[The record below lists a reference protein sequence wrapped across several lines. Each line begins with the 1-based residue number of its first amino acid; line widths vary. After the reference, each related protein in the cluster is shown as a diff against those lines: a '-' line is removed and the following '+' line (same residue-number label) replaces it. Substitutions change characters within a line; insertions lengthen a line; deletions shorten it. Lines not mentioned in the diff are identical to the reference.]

1 MRGDPRAELAS
12 GRRTMRHLYSPTPG
26 EFLVGAE
33 LERREFRVYLPT
45 KDSGIDLLAA
55 RDEHHLAVQ
64 VKESRTYP
72 QPARS
77 AVDWTSWTQLGPGDL
92 GRAQE
97 LGVDFFVFVV
107 HVPDVSGARPRF
119 LPLYIVIAPGEL
131 ERRLAAYRPSADR
144 AVYWYQSEDRQLW
157 EVRGRRSEAGPPF
170 RVAERNFTSHLNAW
184 GLLEQASESP
194 L

>member
-1 MRGDPRAELAS
+1 MLGDPRVEFAS
-12 GRRTMRHLYSPTPG
+12 GCRIMHHLYSPTPG
-26 EFLVGAE
+26 EFLVGEE
-33 LERREFRVYLPT
+33 LERREFQVYLPT
-45 KDSGIDLLAA
+45 KDSGIDLLVA
-55 RDEHHLAVQ
+55 RRGCHLAVQ

-72 QPARS
+72 QPTRS
-77 AVDWTSWTQLGPGDL
+77 AVDWSSWTQLAPRDL

-119 LPLYIVIAPGEL
+119 RPLYIVIAPGEL

-157 EVRGRRSEAGPPF
+157 EVRGRKSEAGPTF
-170 RVAERNFTSHLNAW
+170 RVPERNFTSHLNAW

-194 L
+194 R